1 MVRLNLLLLVAVIAS
16 AIYLVHTQ
24 YLSRQ
29 LFTELYRV
37 QGETRRL
44 ELEHDRLEVEKRAQA
59 TPLRVERLAKEQLK
73 MRTTTPAITQYV
85 RADGTVIPPV
95 PAPAATPAGPA
106 ARPLA
111 GSAQRSPSV
120 PARRSNQ

>member
-1 MVRLNLLLLVAVIAS
+1 MRLNLLLLLAVLAS

-29 LFTELYRV
+29 LFTELHRV
-37 QGETRRL
+37 QSETRRL
-44 ELEHDRLEVEKRAQA
+44 ELERDRLEVEKRAQA

-85 RADGTVIPPV
+85 RADGTVIPAIAAPA
-95 PAPAATPAGPA
+95 PAPAAPGARPA
-106 ARPLA
+106 AA
-111 GSAQRSPSV
+111 
-120 PARRSNQ
+120 PARRSAP

>member
-1 MVRLNLLLLVAVIAS
+1 VVRLNLLLLLAVLAS

-29 LFTELYRV
+29 LFTELHRV
-37 QGETRRL
+37 QSETRRL
-44 ELEHDRLEVEKRAQA
+44 ELERDRLEVEKRAQA

-85 RADGTVIPPV
+85 RADGTVIPAIAAPAPV
-95 PAPAATPAGPA
+95 PAAPAPAA
-106 ARPLA
+106 
-111 GSAQRSPSV
+111 
-120 PARRSNQ
+120 PARRSTP